1 MKTITEIYEK
11 VDEAT
16 YGAAEMLLIMSLGS
30 AVAITLYAV
39 LAAATLGYIQLF
51 ALLTA

>member
-1 MKTITEIYEK
+1 
-11 VDEAT
+11 
-16 YGAAEMLLIMSLGS
+16 
-30 AVAITLYAV
+30 VAITLYAI